1 MDNTHRK
8 IIELIVLYMEN
19 KISKTQQEELTAWL
33 EEDEK
38 NRSPK
43 RVFKSLKPENI
54 SIPKEHFQN
63 SKRIPNLIK

>member
-33 EEDEK
+33 EKDKK
-38 NRSPK
+38 NRS
-43 RVFKSLKPENI
+43 FFQQNI